1 MTTKQQRRPEIKRPE
16 NFDLKEAE
24 AAVMKLI
31 RENKEWVKEMAAK

>member
-1 MTTKQQRRPEIKRPE
+1 MTKQQTKPQIKKPE

-31 RENKEWVKEMAAK
+31 RENKEWVKEMATK